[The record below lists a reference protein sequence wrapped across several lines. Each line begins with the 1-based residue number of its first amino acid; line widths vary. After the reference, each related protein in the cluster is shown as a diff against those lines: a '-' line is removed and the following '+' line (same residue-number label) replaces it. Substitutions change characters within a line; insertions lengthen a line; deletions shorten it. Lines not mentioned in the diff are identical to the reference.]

1 MSAAEVAVP
10 MVELSGVSKQF
21 GSGPAVLSPLDL
33 EIQKGEFVTLLGPSG
48 CGKST
53 LLKLIAGL
61 TTPTC
66 GTIRVDGLTPKNA
79 REVLAF
85 IFQDSTLL
93 PWRNVLENVCLGLEL
108 EHVAR
113 ERRVKKAGEL
123 LELVRLKHVAKVYP
137 RELSGGMKMRVS
149 IARALAT
156 NPRLLLMDEPF
167 AALDE
172 MARDRFNEEILR
184 LREEQKWTAVFVT
197 HSVAEA
203 VFLSTRIIVLAPN
216 PGRVQVIF
224 PVELGFP
231 RTAALRSTP
240 EFDLMAA
247 KVSRALRGVIAA

>member
-1 MSAAEVAVP
+1 MSPAITIP
-10 MVELSGVSKQF
+10 MIELAGVSKKF
-21 GSGPAVLSPLDL
+21 GNGSPVLSPLDL

-61 TTPTC
+61 TAPTS

-85 IFQDSTLL
+85 IFQDPTLL
-93 PWRNVLENVCLGLEL
+93 PWRNVLQNVCLGLEL
-108 EHVAR
+108 EDVAR
-113 ERRVKKAGEL
+113 DRRLKKAGEL
-123 LELVRLKHVAKVYP
+123 LELVRLEHVSKAYP

-156 NPRLLLMDEPF
+156 NPRVLLMDEPF

-172 MARDRFNEEILR
+172 MSRDRFNEEILR
-184 LREEQKWTAVFVT
+184 LRHEQEWTGVFVT

-216 PGRVQVIF
+216 PGRIHAMF
-224 PVELGFP
+224 HVELGYP
-231 RTAALRSTP
+231 RTAALRVSA
-240 EFDLMAA
+240 EFDEMAA
-247 KVSRALRGVIAA
+247 KVSRSLRGAIAA